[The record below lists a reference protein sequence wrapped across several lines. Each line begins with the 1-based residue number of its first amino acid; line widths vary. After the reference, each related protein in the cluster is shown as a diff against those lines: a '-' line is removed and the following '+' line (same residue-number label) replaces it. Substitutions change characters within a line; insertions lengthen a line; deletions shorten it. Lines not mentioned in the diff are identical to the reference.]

1 MVKESCFAYAPARA
15 AAVLRCPYRA
25 VLHVLLWKSTFLV
38 PLAFAWDV
46 PLCMYAFGV
55 VTPWVLI
62 CFPVAKIP
70 CFCGASVCF
79 CVLLCA
85 SVCFCAAS
93 VWPYLGSNGSYGPAK
108 MIKMQMQASTST
120 FLGGKGRIF
129 SKKKFFSSKIYFGS
143 SLCPQITRKELFLF
157 RLDFMSLGVPSC
169 GLFPSPLVLCCFCCF
184 CAASVASALL

>member
-1 MVKESCFAYAPARA
+1 MSMSSSKQHSQHKHRDRDA
-15 AAVLRCPYRA
+15 
-25 VLHVLLWKSTFLV
+25 LHVLLWKSTFLV

-120 FLGGKGRIF
+120 FLGGKRRIF
-129 SKKKFFSSKIYFGS
+129 SKKKFFSSKNLFW
-143 SLCPQITRKELFLF
+143 ELSVSTNNSERTFF
-157 RLDFMSLGVPSC
+157 IPS
-169 GLFPSPLVLCCFCCF
+169 
-184 CAASVASALL
+184 